1 MIFVKDLLV
10 CGPVNNPQTQ
20 SRLDYAPKDLVERKP
35 KGTPVLRVNVSGG
48 GNVFVVVY
56 WMVNF

>member
-1 MIFVKDLLV
+1 MISIKDLLV
-10 CGPVNNPQTQ
+10 CGLVNNPQIK
-20 SRLDYAPKDLVERKP
+20 SRLDYAPQDLVERKP
-35 KGTPVLRVNVSGG
+35 TGTPVLRVNVSRG